1 MSVIKVEHLYYKYP
15 DTPSYALEDINLE
28 VNEGEFVGIIG
39 PNGAG
44 KTTLCFALNS
54 LIPRSMGGK
63 TQGKVTVAGMN
74 TMEHSVAE
82 LALHV
87 GLVFSDP
94 ESQLSQL
101 TVSEEIAF
109 GPANLG
115 IPKDEIFMRIKEI
128 AALVGLEDKLDR
140 LPISLSGGEMQR
152 VAIASVLAMQ
162 PRVIVL
168 DEPTANLDPI
178 GAKEVFSVVKGLKD
192 KTGMSVIMV
201 EHQVEHL
208 AAYADRIVVMNGG
221 KIILDGET
229 KTVLK
234 DITTLEKIGIK
245 PPQVTEMSQLFFN
258 QCGISLGS
266 PLTVEEAYEE
276 IVRRLK

>member
-1 MSVIKVEHLYYKYP
+1 VIQVEHFYYKYP
-15 DTPSYALEDINLE
+15 DAPIYALEDINLE

-44 KTTLCFALNS
+44 KTTLCNALNG
-54 LIPRSMGGK
+54 LIPRSIGGK
-63 TQGKVTVAGMN
+63 TQGKVVVAGMN
-74 TMEHSVAE
+74 TLEHSVAE
-82 LALHV
+82 LALQA

-115 IPKDEIFMRIKEI
+115 IPKDEVFRRVEEM
-128 AALVGLEDKLDR
+128 AALVGLEGKLNR

-152 VAIASVLAMQ
+152 VAIASVLAMH

-178 GAKEVFSVVKGLKD
+178 GAKEVFSVVKNLKE
-192 KTGMSVIMV
+192 KTKMSVVMA

-208 AAYADRIVVMNGG
+208 ATYADRIVVMNGG

-229 KTVLK
+229 KSVLK
-234 DITTLEKIGIK
+234 ETTTLEEISIK
-245 PPQVTEMSQLFFN
+245 PPQVTEMAQLFFN
-258 QCGISLGS
+258 QCGISLGM
-266 PLTVEEAYEE
+266 PLTVEEAYEQ
-276 IVRRLK
+276 IVKKLK